1 MIVAEL
7 SLIPVGVGASVSKYV
22 KAALREIED
31 SGLNVERGAMSTT
44 IEAENL
50 STLLKAV
57 EKAHEAVFTAGA
69 KRVVTS
75 IKIDERRD
83 KKLSIKSKINALK

>member
-7 SLIPVGVGASVSKYV
+7 SVIPLGVGASVSKYV
-22 KAALREIED
+22 KAAMRELED
-31 SGLNVERGAMSTT
+31 SGLNIEVGAMSTT

-50 STLLKAV
+50 STLLNVV
-57 EKAHEAVFTAGA
+57 EKVHDAVFTAGA

-75 IKIDERRD
+75 VKIDERRG
-83 KKLSIKSKINALK
+83 KKLNIKSKINALK